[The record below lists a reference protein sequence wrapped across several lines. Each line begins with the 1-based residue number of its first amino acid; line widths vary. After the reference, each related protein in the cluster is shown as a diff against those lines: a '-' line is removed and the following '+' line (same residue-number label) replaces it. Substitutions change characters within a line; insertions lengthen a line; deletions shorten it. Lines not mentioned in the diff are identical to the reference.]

1 MHRSGCDGRCFL
13 CIGFQSNIL
22 YKSLRYFHVIAD
34 VFCCF
39 DRISKGWRSRSQSF
53 HKLRV
58 ARFCLSLG
66 KVFIPNF
73 KYSLRQI
80 SSDRPVKM
88 DPVLVQTCRY
98 HLHEHNL
105 RKLRNV
111 SFWWEC
117 CGTVFSVDTFN
128 LRLLILD
135 LFFAG
140 GFLVAAGLCALM
152 DHSDPTKLRTSPP
165 NWTLHMLI
173 KTVVIFLMRLSE
185 LHPRILLTIDAIVRN
200 MWLESY
206 EWLQT
211 STCTFLCLCSLVSK

>member
-111 SFWWEC
+111 SFGEN
-117 CGTVFSVDTFN
+117 VV
-128 LRLLILD
+128 
-135 LFFAG
+135 
-140 GFLVAAGLCALM
+140 VLCF
-152 DHSDPTKLRTSPP
+152 R
-165 NWTLHMLI
+165 WTLL
-173 KTVVIFLMRLSE
+173 TCGCSSLTFSLPEAFLLQQVF
-185 LHPRILLTIDAIVRN
+185 VR
-200 MWLESY
+200 
-206 EWLQT
+206 
-211 STCTFLCLCSLVSK
+211 